1 MAAVQPEP
9 WLRALITNQTPF
21 FTLHS
26 FFALFSNAISNK
38 QYVDSKGKMIHD
50 V

>member
-1 MAAVQPEP
+1 VMHGPMNVK
-9 WLRALITNQTPF
+9 NDSTPF
-21 FTLHS
+21 FTLHPY
-26 FFALFSNAISNK
+26 FALFSSAVSNK